1 MLIILQISSDIK
13 KQFED
18 DEQVVKILLLGASES
33 GKSTIVKQM
42 KLLNRVNKRTE
53 PGFNENG
60 KHLRSTSELKY
71 TIIFNKSEH
80 QISMFT
86 SN

>member
-71 TIIFNKSEH
+71 TIIFK
-80 QISMFT
+80 QV
-86 SN
+86 